1 MSLEAVIIAGG
12 RGTRMGALAEALPKA
27 LLPVAG
33 RPLLDYTLSLLQK
46 YSVTSVVICIGH
58 LGEKIERHVGDGS
71 TWGLQV
77 RYSRESKPLGTAG
90 CLRAI
95 SPAPSEDFLV
105 LYADLLIE
113 MDLRALLQAHQASHT
128 DATLVVHPNDH
139 PFDSDLVALDYPTTK
154 ILEIHK
160 KPHAQGMYF
169 PNLVSAAVY
178 VLNPRLL
185 DLLVPGEKA
194 DCAHD
199 LFPRALE
206 ADYHLGAYRTPAYIK
221 DVGTPGRLA
230 EAEAD
235 LQSGRVVGSNRG
247 HRRPAVFLDR
257 DGVINREV
265 DLLRRADQLELLPGA
280 AAALRRLNRSGWL
293 TVVVTNQPVVA
304 RGLCNEPAVRQIHAK
319 LEWLLGREGAFVD
332 AIYYCPHHP
341 DRGFPGENPA
351 YKISCNCRKPAIG
364 LVENAAR
371 DFNIDLRASWFIG
384 DTTTDLQ
391 TGKNASMKTVLVR
404 TGYAGHDLKFSDA
417 ADHVGTDLAGA
428 VDWIL
433 AQKNSM
439 SPLLVAQSI
448 H

>member
-12 RGTRMGALAEALPKA
+12 RGTRMGAIGESLPKA

-33 RPLLDYTLSLLQK
+33 RPLLDYSLSLLQK
-46 YSVTSVVICIGH
+46 YSVSSVVICTGY
-58 LGEKIERHVGDGS
+58 LGEKIERHVCDGS
-71 TWGLQV
+71 AWGLQV
-77 RYSRESKPLGTAG
+77 RYSTESKPLGTAG

-95 SPAPSEDFLV
+95 SPAPSSDFLV
-105 LYADLLIE
+105 LYADLLVE
-113 MDLRALLQAHQASHT
+113 MDLRALLQAHHASRT

-139 PFDSDLVALDYPTTK
+139 PFDSDLVTLDYPAAN
-154 ILEIHK
+154 ILEIHQ
-160 KPHAQGMYF
+160 KPHAPEACF
-169 PNLVSAAVY
+169 PNLVSAALY

-185 DLLVPGEKA
+185 DLLVPGDKV

-206 ADYHLGAYRTPAYIK
+206 ADYHLGAYRTAEYIK

-235 LQSGRVVGSNRG
+235 LHSGRVAGSNRS
-247 HRRPAVFLDR
+247 HPRPAVFLDR

-265 DLLRRADQLELLPGA
+265 DLLHRTDQLELLPGV

-304 RGLCNEPAVRQIHAK
+304 RGLCDEATVRQIHAK
-319 LEWLLGREGAFVD
+319 LEWLLGIEGAYVD

-341 DRGFPGENPA
+341 DKGFPGENPA
-351 YKISCNCRKPAIG
+351 YKTACNCRKPATG

-371 DFNIDLRASWFIG
+371 DFHIDLHASYFVG

-391 TGKNASMKTVLVR
+391 TGKNASIKTVLVG
-404 TGYAGHDLKFSDA
+404 TGYAGKDLKFSDE
-417 ADHVGTDLAGA
+417 ADHVATDLTGA
-428 VDWIL
+428 VNWIL
-433 AQKNSM
+433 AQNNSM
-439 SPLLVAQSI
+439 SPLLVA
-448 H
+448 